1 MRRKILSAAG
11 ALLAV
16 CAALFLLRGG
26 GALLRAFSRPPAEPC
41 GLPPLYTEEPGFSAP
56 APREARLDLNTA
68 TEEEL
73 ARLPG
78 VGAVLSQRIT
88 EYREAHGPFSS
99 ADELDAV
106 EGVGP
111 ALRFALQDLVTAGD
125 EP

>member
-1 MRRKILSAAG
+1 MATTELFIRKRDGRREAFSIEKIKTAIRKAFLAAG
-11 ALLAV
+11 
-16 CAALFLLRGG
+16 
-26 GALLRAFSRPPAEPC
+26 
-41 GLPPLYTEEPGFSAP
+41 GF
-56 APREARLDLNTA
+56 A

-78 VGAVLSQRIT
+78 VGAVLSRRIT
-88 EYREAHGPFSS
+88 EYREAHGPFAS